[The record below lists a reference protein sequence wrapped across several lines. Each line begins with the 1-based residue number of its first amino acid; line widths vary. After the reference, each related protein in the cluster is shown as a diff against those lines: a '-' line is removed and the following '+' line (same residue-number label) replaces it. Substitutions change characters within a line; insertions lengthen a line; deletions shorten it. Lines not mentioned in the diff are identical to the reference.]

1 MPRTRPT
8 TARREVMGGL
18 AKGLE
23 VILSFTREQP
33 TLTLS
38 QVAAATG
45 LAAATARRCLH
56 TLEELGYVARSGPH
70 VPAAS
75 RRCSSWGRRTSSR

>member
-1 MPRTRPT
+1 MPRTRSAPVRKET
-8 TARREVMGGL
+8 MGGL

-23 VILSFTREQP
+23 VIRAFTREQP

-45 LAAATARRCLH
+45 LTAATARRCLH
-56 TLEELGYVARSGPH
+56 TLEELGYVTRNGKCWNSARLISN
-70 VPAAS
+70 
-75 RRCSSWGRRTSSR
+75 R